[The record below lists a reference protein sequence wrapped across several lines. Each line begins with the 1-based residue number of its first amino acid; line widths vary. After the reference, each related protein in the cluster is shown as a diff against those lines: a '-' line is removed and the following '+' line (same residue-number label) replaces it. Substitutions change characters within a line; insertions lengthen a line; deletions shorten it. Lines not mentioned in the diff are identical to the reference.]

1 LEPGLSTSNK
11 KITADKQSIK
21 MEHIP
26 KIKGLTPYIE
36 VFDMPLSLKFYR
48 DVLGFSIIMSSGK
61 GDDVN
66 WVLLQLE
73 NAQLMLNT
81 AYEKDDRPK
90 EPDPTRIIGHQD
102 ITFYFNCSDI
112 DGLYK
117 YLLGKD
123 VEIQKE
129 PHITGYGW
137 KAMNIKDPDSYG
149 VCFHTNENK

>member
-1 LEPGLSTSNK
+1 MCCFCSKNPRCPNRIHWPNCFWRSHAGRSDKYKISCRLLETGLSTSNK

-90 EPDPTRIIGHQD
+90 EPDPTRI
-102 ITFYFNCSDI
+102 
-112 DGLYK
+112 
-117 YLLGKD
+117 
-123 VEIQKE
+123 
-129 PHITGYGW
+129 
-137 KAMNIKDPDSYG
+137 
-149 VCFHTNENK
+149 